1 MNHLLIGGSD
11 AGISAALRIKELNPD
26 ADVRM
31 FLADE
36 YPNFSIC
43 GIPFYFSRE
52 ITDWKTLAHRT
63 REEIL
68 DHGIEVFSSH
78 WVSQINPDEKTIV
91 SNDRVFPYDKLLIGT
106 GAQSIKPPI
115 SGLNS
120 KGVFTLRW
128 IGEMLEIDR
137 FIDEQNVKKAT
148 IVGGGYIG
156 VEMADGLRL
165 RGLEVDLVEFL
176 PTVLQ
181 TLDEPLGKI
190 VGKVLSNHGVNVHT
204 NTKIESLK
212 ETDKGLLVNGSNGYK
227 NECGL
232 VLVVVGAVP
241 NTSLAKSAGIETN
254 EKGIIRTNLKM
265 ETSHADIYAAGDC
278 IATYHTFLKQ
288 NIYLPLGTTAHK
300 QGRIAGENMLGGNAE
315 FQGSLG
321 SQVVKIFDLVAGRTG
336 LHDRDCQRFDIPH
349 KTVQSEHWDHKVY
362 YPGAE
367 RMQIRITGNPKT
379 GQLLGAQ
386 ILGSKKSEVAKR
398 IDIFATA
405 IHNNYTVEGL
415 NHLDLSYTPPLS
427 SPWDPVQMAAQSWNK
442 EVIKM
447 GNKV

>member
-1 MNHLLIGGSD
+1 MKHLLIGGSD
-11 AGISAALRIKELNPD
+11 AGISAALRIKELDPD
-26 ADVRM
+26 AEVQM

-52 ITDWKTLAHRT
+52 INDWTTLAHRT

-78 WVSQINPDEKTIV
+78 WVSRINPDTKTIV
-91 SNDRVFPYDKLLIGT
+91 ANGRSFQFDKLLIGT

-115 SGLNS
+115 PGLGN

-137 FIDEQNVKKAT
+137 YIDDQNVKKVT

-176 PTVLQ
+176 PTILQ

-190 VGKVLSNHGVNVHT
+190 VGQELSNHGVDVHT

-212 ETDKGLLVNGSNGYK
+212 ETGKGLLVNGSNGYV
-227 NECGL
+227 NECEL
-232 VLVVVGAVP
+232 VLVVVGATP
-241 NTSLAKSAGIETN
+241 NTFLAKSAGIVTN
-254 EKGIIRTNLKM
+254 EKGTIKTNLKM
-265 ETSHADIYAAGDC
+265 ETNHRDIFAAGDC
-278 IATYHTFLKQ
+278 IETYHALLKQ
-288 NIYLPLGTTAHK
+288 DIYLPLGTTAHK
-300 QGRIAGENMLGGNAE
+300 QGRIAGENMLGGNVE

-336 LHDRDCQRFDIPH
+336 LHDRDCQRFDLPH
-349 KTVQSEHWDHKVY
+349 KTVESEHWDHKVY

-367 RMQIRITGNPKT
+367 RMRIRITGNPET

-398 IDIFATA
+398 IDIFAA
-405 IHNNYTVEGL
+405 ALHNDYMVEGL

-427 SPWDPVQMAAQSWNK
+427 SPWDPVQMAAQSWK
-442 EVIKM
+442 REITKIDIKD
-447 GNKV
+447 